1 MKVSIKTQV
10 ERDTERPLW
19 LITLT
24 VKAGGK
30 VKPAWTTR
38 LLTTSILDVGRAK
51 KHARVLDQSVRNL
64 FRNDRAAAKN
74 AASLRRWWF
83 AHIKPN
89 E

>member
-10 ERDTERPLW
+10 ERDTKRPLW

-38 LLTTSILDVGRAK
+38 LQTTSIFEVGRVK
-51 KHARVLDQSVRNL
+51 REARVLDQSVRHQ
-64 FRNDRAAAKN
+64 FRAARGSVKS
-74 AASLRRWWF
+74 AASLRRWWY